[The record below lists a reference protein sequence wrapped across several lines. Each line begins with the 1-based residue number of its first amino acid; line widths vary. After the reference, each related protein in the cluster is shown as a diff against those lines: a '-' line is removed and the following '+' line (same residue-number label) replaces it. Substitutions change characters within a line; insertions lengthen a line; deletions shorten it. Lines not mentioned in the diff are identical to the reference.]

1 MNGCIDINGVLEVYR
16 SLSGESELDGR
27 AAVLCRSAA
36 DTLTRQMKS
45 DCECMQEMP
54 RLCDAAGCLAYY
66 RGVLAE
72 SAGGVDSFK
81 AGDLTVR
88 CGEETVEAA
97 RKLYVEAFASI
108 SDLLFNRNF
117 AFRRAQG

>member
-1 MNGCIDINGVLEVYR
+1 MNKRHPV
-16 SLSGESELDGR
+16 
-27 AAVLCRSAA
+27 
-36 DTLTRQMKS
+36 TH
-45 DCECMQEMP
+45 
-54 RLCDAAGCLAYY
+54 AAGCLAYY